1 MALGKVRQRPDR
13 RILGEH
19 LLEVCE
25 PRHAFAPILVLATT
39 EELPIAVPVVA
50 DVEDRGALDDF
61 RAEEHQHVLIREVVG
76 HRGGNIHALRLTA

>member
-25 PRHAFAPILVLATT
+25 PGHAFAPILVLATT

-50 DVEDRGALDDF
+50 DVEDRGASHDF
-61 RAEEHQHVLIREVVG
+61 RAEEDQHVLVREVIG
-76 HRGGNIHALRLTA
+76 HPGNIHALRLTA

>member
-25 PRHAFAPILVLATT
+25 PGHAFAPILVLATT

-50 DVEDRGALDDF
+50 DVEDRGALHHF
-61 RAEEHQHVLIREVVG
+61 GAEEDQQVLVREVVG
-76 HRGGNIHALRLTA
+76 HSGNIHALRLTA